1 MKIQPRPLQTSLAAL
16 VKSPVPKELVTARSY
31 EQLVTSQGV
40 HPDRAK
46 RLLGLTK

>member
-1 MKIQPRPLQTSLAAL
+1 MKIEPRPVQASLAK
-16 VKSPVPKELVTARSY
+16 VVPSTVPKVQVTARSY
-31 EQLVTSQGV
+31 EQLVTRQGV